1 MERSMKNDI
10 EIQAIGKVLDAIKD
24 LDEKQ
29 YRRVI
34 AYAETWKMD
43 QMKVQT
49 ESAVTPETYA
59 R

>member
-1 MERSMKNDI
+1 MKNDI

-43 QMKVQT
+43 QLKEKTKLHLPESTVGST
-49 ESAVTPETYA
+49 ED
-59 R
+59 

>member
-1 MERSMKNDI
+1 MKNDI
-10 EIQAIGKVLDAIKD
+10 EIQAIGKVIDAVKD

-34 AYAETWKMD
+34 AYAETWKTD
-43 QMKVQT
+43 QMKAQT
-49 ESAVTPETYA
+49 EPAGIPETYA